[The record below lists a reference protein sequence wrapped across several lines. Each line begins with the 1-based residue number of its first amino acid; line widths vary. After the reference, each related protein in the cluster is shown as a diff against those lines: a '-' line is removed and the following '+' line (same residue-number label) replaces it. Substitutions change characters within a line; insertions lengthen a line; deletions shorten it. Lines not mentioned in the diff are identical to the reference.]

1 MHNSD
6 YYVPSV
12 VLAIALA
19 AKLPALRRGWREP
32 LVRSVHFLLFTASAC
47 FLLAAPATIE
57 RINRLTGEPNIAAPL
72 VYCFLCAFSCTCLVL
87 IAKWRGGPPERV
99 RRGTRGWVIA
109 YGTVIA
115 VLGLL
120 FALGDAPVERLRDFD
135 TYYANTPFL
144 REMIVLYLLAHT
156 VAALVTTMM
165 CLLWARAVGQ
175 WLRVG
180 LCLLVA
186 GFFFNLSFGV
196 AKLTA
201 VAARWAGHDLDE
213 LSTTAAPL
221 LASTGGLTTAIGFL
235 VPLLGPRCTAA
246 LYAGLTYT
254 RLGALWHWLSPA
266 QRGADSS
273 ARPRIPWWAAPELR
287 LTVRETVIHDELLR
301 LQPYLDDR
309 VRRRAYASAVVGYAP
324 RRCAKAVGVAAM
336 VITAVEARRGGEPP
350 GEGSERAQ
358 AGVHALTA
366 ALSPGREGL
375 VRLSQILRSPY
386 LTDAVR
392 KEAAGSGMFPSPRAE
407 RPTGSAEGAPQ
418 KAAEPSRTPGETT
431 RPPTGDPTPPTSGP
445 TITGGRSCHTRCRR
459 GITWMSYGFR
469 WAVQPCAT
477 KRSPSDP
484 G

>member
-19 AKLPALRRGWREP
+19 AKLPALRRGWRDP

-47 FLLAAPATIE
+47 FVLAAPATIA

-72 VYCFLCAFSCTCLVL
+72 VYCFLCAFSCTCLIL
-87 IAKWRGGPPERV
+87 IAKWRGGAPERV

-115 VLGLL
+115 ALGVL

-175 WLRVG
+175 WLRAG

-186 GFFFNLSFGV
+186 GFFFNLSFGI

-201 VAARWAGHDLDE
+201 VAARWAGHDWDE

-235 VPLLGPRCTAA
+235 VPLLGPRCAAA

-266 QRGADSS
+266 QRGGDTT

-309 VRRRAYASAVVGYAP
+309 VRRRAYASAVIGYAP

-336 VITAVEARRGGEPP
+336 VITAVEARRVGEPP
-350 GEGSERAQ
+350 SEASDRAQ
-358 AGVHALTA
+358 AGVRALTA

-392 KEAAGSGMFPSPRAE
+392 KEAAGAGLPPSPHARSTSKAPNGSS
-407 RPTGSAEGAPQ
+407 PTQ
-418 KAAEPSRTPGETT
+418 TEPSKAPGEEAW
-431 RPPTGDPTPPTSGP
+431 PVTGEPDP
-445 TITGGRSCHTRCRR
+445 TITGGSLCRTPCRR
-459 GITWMSYGFR
+459 GITWLSYWFR
-469 WAVQPCAT
+469 CAVQPSAS
-477 KRSPSDP
+477 KGSPTDP

>member
-1 MHNSD
+1 MRNSD
-6 YYVPSV
+6 YYLPSV
-12 VLAIALA
+12 LLAIALA
-19 AKLPALRRGWREP
+19 ARLPALRRGWRDP
-32 LVRSVHFLLFTASAC
+32 LVRSVHFLLFTATSC
-47 FLLAAPATIE
+47 FVLAAPATIAL
-57 RINRLTGEPNIAAPL
+57 INGLTGTPNIAAPL

-87 IAKWRGGPPERV
+87 IAYWRGGPPERV
-99 RRGTRGWVIA
+99 RRVTRGWIAA

-115 VLGLL
+115 VLPVL
-120 FALGDAPVERLRDFD
+120 FVLGEAPVERLRDFD
-135 TYYANTPFL
+135 TYYAHTPFL

-156 VAALVTTMM
+156 VAAAVTTLM

-201 VAARWAGHDLDE
+201 ISARWAGGNWDV

-221 LASTGGLTTAIGFL
+221 LASAGGLTTAIGFL
-235 VPLLGPRCTAA
+235 VPLLAPRFTAA
-246 LYAGLTYT
+246 LQAGLTYT
-254 RLGALWHWLSPA
+254 RLGALWHWLSRA
-266 QRGADSS
+266 QPGAEVPR
-273 ARPRIPWWAAPELR
+273 RPRIPWWAAPELR

-324 RRCAKAVGVAAM
+324 RRYAKAVGVAAM
-336 VITAVEARRGGEPP
+336 VVTAVEARRDGQPP
-350 GEGSERAQ
+350 GEGSDPAQ

-386 LTDAVR
+386 VTDAVR
-392 KEAAGSGMFPSPRAE
+392 KEAAGS
-407 RPTGSAEGAPQ
+407 
-418 KAAEPSRTPGETT
+418 AEPPSDGEDRAQPAGDGTVRRRATVRPG
-431 RPPTGDPTPPTSGP
+431 PVPTPTHEYAPTV
-445 TITGGRSCHTRCRR
+445 IGRWTCRARCRQR
-459 GITWMSYGFR
+459 ITWMSYGVR
-469 WAVQPCAT
+469 CAVQPCALED
-477 KRSPSDP
+477 RPIDP
-484 G
+484 V